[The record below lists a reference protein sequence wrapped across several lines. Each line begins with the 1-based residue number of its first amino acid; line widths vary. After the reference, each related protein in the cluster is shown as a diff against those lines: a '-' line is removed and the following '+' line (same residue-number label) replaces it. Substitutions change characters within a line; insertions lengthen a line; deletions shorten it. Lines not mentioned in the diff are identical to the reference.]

1 MPLQRS
7 GFFDHFEGFD
17 NIADLDV
24 VEVFE
29 ADAALV
35 ALEDFADVVLEAAER
50 GNLAVVHNHAVAE
63 QTDAGVTGELAVDDM
78 AARDGAD
85 LRHGEDFAHFG
96 LAEVHLAADGSE
108 QTGLALLISSTS
120 L

>member
-7 GFFDHFEGFD
+7 GFFDHFVGFD
-17 NIADLDV
+17 NVADLDV

-50 GNLAVVHNHAVAE
+50 GNLAVVH
-63 QTDAGVTGELAVDDM
+63 D
-78 AARDGAD
+78 RRGAD
-85 LRHGEDFAHFG
+85 GRWHYG
-96 LAEVHLAADGSE
+96 
-108 QTGLALLISSTS
+108 
-120 L
+120 

>member
-29 ADAALV
+29 ADA
-35 ALEDFADVVLEAAER
+35 R
-50 GNLAVVHNHAVAE
+50 
-63 QTDAGVTGELAVDDM
+63 
-78 AARDGAD
+78 RRGAD
-85 LRHGEDFAHFG
+85 GRWHYG
-96 LAEVHLAADGSE
+96 
-108 QTGLALLISSTS
+108 
-120 L
+120 